1 MKHIQTKKS
10 RYISEMDKYYSLV
23 FFYILIYDQNRFY
36 GEYVKGLHL
45 RISYRFSK
53 KEKAQLSVLHPTS
66 FLTFSQFQKLL
77 LRPLQDFVAQME
89 R

>member
-1 MKHIQTKKS
+1 
-10 RYISEMDKYYSLV
+10 MDKYYSLV

-36 GEYVKGLHL
+36 GEYVKLGIAPKDFIL
-45 RISYRFSK
+45 IFK
-53 KEKAQLSVLHPTS
+53 EPEKAHLSVLHPTF

-77 LRPLQDFVAQME
+77 LQPLQDFVTQME

>member
-1 MKHIQTKKS
+1 
-10 RYISEMDKYYSLV
+10 MDKYYSIV

-36 GEYVKGLHL
+36 GEYVKLGIAPKDF
-45 RISYRFSK
+45 ISIFK
-53 KEKAQLSVLHPTS
+53 EPEKAHPSVLHPTS

-77 LRPLQDFVAQME
+77 LQPLQDFVAQME